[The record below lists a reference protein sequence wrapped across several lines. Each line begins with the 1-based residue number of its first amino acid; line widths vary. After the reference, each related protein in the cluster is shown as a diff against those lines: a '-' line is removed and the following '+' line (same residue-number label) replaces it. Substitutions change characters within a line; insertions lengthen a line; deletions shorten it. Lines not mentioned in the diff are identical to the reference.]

1 MTKFSKSHL
10 WINTYKKTCHIDF
23 KIAHQNTHHHHPVLI
38 TIRAILVSN
47 ALGNCHRIKKYSL
60 LTNTRS
66 RILTFK
72 TIAYKT
78 KAELKRLLN
87 KPRKSHKLVYSLS
100 PIIIAITQAQLV
112 KNISFH
118 SKEERDHIRLI
129 KILEARAPST
139 MIR

>member
-1 MTKFSKSHL
+1 M
-10 WINTYKKTCHIDF
+10 
-23 KIAHQNTHHHHPVLI
+23 HHPLALT
-38 TIRAILVSN
+38 TIRAIIASN
-47 ALGNCHRIKKYSL
+47 AQGNCHRIKKYSL

-66 RILTFK
+66 RILIFK

-78 KAELKRLLN
+78 KAEAKSKLN
-87 KPRKSHKLVYSLS
+87 KPRKFHKLVYSLS
-100 PIIIAITQAQLV
+100 PTIIAITQAQLA
-112 KNISFH
+112 KSISSL